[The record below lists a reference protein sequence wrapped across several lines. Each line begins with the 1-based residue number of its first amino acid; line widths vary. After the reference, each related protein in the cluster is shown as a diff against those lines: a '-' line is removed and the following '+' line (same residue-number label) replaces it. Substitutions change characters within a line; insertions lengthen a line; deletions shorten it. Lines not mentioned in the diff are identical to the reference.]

1 MGGPTI
7 PSPPSLSRGAEVGY
21 REGGPSPECYSPW
34 QQHLCNPGA
43 EGASPVAKLSPLPV
57 PTLQRAC
64 EGAFTMGACGY
75 SLALARFGGAKLPLP
90 RHDCG
95 SGFQL
100 WFYFHLF
107 MWVVLWSLFLRL
119 PLRAWACP
127 CEGPVWRWCSDLGC
141 RGSGNTRYS
150 EELAARVAGNTVF

>member
-7 PSPPSLSRGAEVGY
+7 PSPPSLSGGAEVGY
-21 REGGPSPECYSPW
+21 REGGTPECYSPQ
-34 QQHLCNPGA
+34 QQHWRNPGA

-57 PTLQRAC
+57 PTLQGAR
-64 EGAFTMGACGY
+64 EGAFTMGACGC
-75 SLALARFGGAKLPLP
+75 SLALARFGGAKPP
-90 RHDCG
+90 VPQHNCG

-107 MWVVLWSLFLRL
+107 MWVVHWSLFLRL

-127 CEGPVWRWCSDLGC
+127 CEGPVWRWCSYLGC
-141 RGSGNTRYS
+141 RGSGNTGYS
-150 EELAARVAGNTVF
+150 EELAARVAENTVF